1 MSGDQEEEEGDEDD
15 QDDDQ
20 RYGVAMAESGDPAG
34 EAGCRA
40 E

>member
-1 MSGDQEEEEGDEDD
+1 MKND

-20 RYGVAMAESGDPAG
+20 LYGVAMAESGAPAG
-34 EAGCRA
+34 EAGCRD